1 MRLWE
6 RRAALLNGG
15 AKAIDGSFEIAFF
28 KQHAAQFELR
38 IGIAAVSLIERA
50 AQGGGGRIQIAASRQ
65 GDAEVM
71 PGFRKLAVTLFDGV
85 IERFDGFDQFAALE

>member
-1 MRLWE
+1 MRLRE

-38 IGIAAVSLIERA
+38 IGIAAVALIERA
-50 AQGGGGRIQIAASRQ
+50 TQSGGGRIQVAAP
-65 GDAEVM
+65 GECDAEVM
-71 PGFRKLAVTLFDGV
+71 PGFRKLAVALVDGV
-85 IERFDGFDQFAALE
+85 IERFDGFAEFAALE